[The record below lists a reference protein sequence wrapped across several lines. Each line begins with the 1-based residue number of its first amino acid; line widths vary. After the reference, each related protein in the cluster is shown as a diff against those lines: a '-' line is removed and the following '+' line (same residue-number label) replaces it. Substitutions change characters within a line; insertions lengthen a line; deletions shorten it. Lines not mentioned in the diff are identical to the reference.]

1 MRRHNRTPLFEHE
14 DSDPLS
20 GIANLFDVSVVF
32 IVGLII
38 ALFGA
43 FRLPELLDPN
53 SEMTLVKTNPQG
65 QTEILIKKGTKL
77 EAYKVAEQEG
87 AGKGRRLGTAY
98 QLESGEM
105 IYVPEGSNDAP
116 R

>member
-1 MRRHNRTPLFEHE
+1 MKRTRRAPLVDHDE
-14 DSDPLS
+14 SDPLS

-43 FRLPELLDPN
+43 FRLPELLDPT
-53 SEMTLVKTNPQG
+53 SAMTLVKTNAQG

-77 EAYKVAEQEG
+77 EAYKVAEQDG

-98 QLESGEM
+98 QLSNGEM
-105 IYVPEGSNDAP
+105 IYVPEASNDAP

>member
-1 MRRHNRTPLFEHE
+1 VRRGHRAPLFDHE

-43 FRLPELLDPN
+43 FRLPELLDPG
-53 SEMTLVKTNPQG
+53 SEMTLVKTNAQG
-65 QTEILIKKGTKL
+65 ETEILIKKGMKI

-98 QLESGEM
+98 QLANGEM
-105 IYVPEGSNDAP
+105 IYVPETSNDAP